1 MSFLP
6 YPWILDVVVVVLLF
20 VGLLLFR
27 TPGAARLGS
36 GAAALGLLL
45 AIAAE
50 LAGDTLGGWQLL
62 GPALALGSLV
72 GWLVAAR
79 VSMIQVPALVAFQHG
94 CGGMAVLAIS
104 FLELL
109 RTGEAGWSIERG
121 SGLLGLIIGAATA
134 AGSILAGGKL
144 AGLLAGRP
152 RVLPGHGLLLL
163 GSVLLAGG
171 LTAWVGGLPDT
182 QLAWWAW
189 PLVAVAAGIGW
200 LIAVRVGG
208 ADMPVL
214 ISVLN
219 ASAGLA
225 AALCGVLIGH
235 RLLVVC
241 GAVVASSGSLLT
253 IAMCR
258 AMNRSLLRVL
268 TGLQPPSSA
277 GHPVAAP
284 RPEPALPAAPA
295 PRSDATTDGPKT
307 SVAPAGPPDSAPA
320 PPDSADPGPTT
331 SPQPSEEAPA
341 AAPADPLD
349 QAAAALRTAKQVMI
363 VPGYGMALAQAQ
375 HDVMTLCRLLEE
387 RGAEVAFAIHP
398 VAGRMPGHMNVL
410 LAEADAPYEA
420 MLELDDA
427 NARFPNTDVALVVG
441 ACDVVNPAAVEQEGT
456 PISGMPILAVAAART
471 VLVCNLDA
479 KPGYSGVENSLY
491 HRPGVLLLLGDAQ
504 QTMVTLQAKLT
515 AST

>member
-1 MSFLP
+1 
-6 YPWILDVVVVVLLF
+6 
-20 VGLLLFR
+20 
-27 TPGAARLGS
+27 
-36 GAAALGLLL
+36 
-45 AIAAE
+45 
-50 LAGDTLGGWQLL
+50 
-62 GPALALGSLV
+62 
-72 GWLVAAR
+72 
-79 VSMIQVPALVAFQHG
+79 
-94 CGGMAVLAIS
+94 
-104 FLELL
+104 
-109 RTGEAGWSIERG
+109 
-121 SGLLGLIIGAATA
+121 
-134 AGSILAGGKL
+134 
-144 AGLLAGRP
+144 
-152 RVLPGHGLLLL
+152 VLPGHGLLLL